1 MECSIPPA
9 RSTDKADTVQFDLPR
24 LELMLETGASMEAFS
39 TEIGLRH
46 VC

>member
-1 MECSIPPA
+1 
-9 RSTDKADTVQFDLPR
+9 LPR